1 MAGRWRNWPR
11 SSRRR
16 AATQRLSRHLQRLP
30 QAAWV
35 QAGSCRPK
43 LAIWRHQRR
52 PGGRQGRRAAGAG
65 RQRKGD
71 TIDPAVGLLLR
82 AKVGDRMAQ
91 GDPLVEIH
99 ARSQAAADAVRD
111 ALLAAYHWSDQPP
124 APPSLLMRAHRRLMG
139 FSR

>member
-11 SSRRR
+11 SSQRR
-16 AATQRLSRHLQRLP
+16 ATTQLLSRHLQRFP

-35 QAGSCRPK
+35 ERIVSPQTGYLATINALEVGRVAGLRRGT
-43 LAIWRHQRR
+43 AAQRR
-52 PGGRQGRRAAGAG
+52 H
-65 RQRKGD
+65 D
-71 TIDPAVGLLLR
+71 DPAVGLLLR

-124 APPSLLMRAHRRLMG
+124 APQSLLLERISGRIAR
-139 FSR
+139 